1 MALPETFAETAKV
14 TGQQVNGK
22 VSDLIP
28 IFYGIILS
36 TKKLKTFKGGICM
49 KGYTTDCGYMGYLDG
64 SYQLFAD
71 ETDYKEAYYEENVD

>member
-1 MALPETFAETAKV
+1 MVIPKTFAETAKA
-14 TGQQVNGK
+14 TGLQIDGK
-22 VSDLIP
+22 VSGLIL
-28 IFYGIILS
+28 IFYVIILS
-36 TKKLKTFKGGICM
+36 TKEMKTLKGGICM

>member
-1 MALPETFAETAKV
+1 MALQKTSAETAKA
-14 TGQQVNGK
+14 TGQQINGK
-22 VSDLIP
+22 VSDLIL
-28 IFYGIILS
+28 IFYAIILS
-36 TKKLKTFKGGICM
+36 TKEMETLKGGICM